1 MPVILASTI
10 IDNAARQLF
19 DIDNIKWSRSELLSY
34 LNDGQR
40 AIVSIV
46 PEATGTT
53 QNISLTAGTKQ
64 SIPTDGW
71 MLLEATRNMG
81 LDGNTPGRAVKLA
94 DRAILDET
102 NPSWYS
108 TATSTTQTIYM
119 YNVRDRMNFY
129 VYPPSPGT
137 NKLEIIYS
145 KIPADVTEATVISIA
160 DVYSPALLDYILFRA
175 YSKNAEFVDQQKAP
189 GHLQAFMAVL
199 GRAAGSQSKLAQ
211 QMDQL
216 MAPTLQTQG
225 SFTGGNG

>member
-19 DIDNIKWSRSELLSY
+19 DIDNIRWSRAELLSY

-53 QNISLTAGTKQ
+53 QNISLISGTKQ

-71 MLLEATRNMG
+71 MLLEVTRNMG
-81 LDGNTPGRAVKLA
+81 LDGNTPGRAVKFA

-102 NPSWYS
+102 NPTWYS

-175 YSKNAEFVDQQKAP
+175 YSKNVEFVDQQKAP

>member
-1 MPVILASTI
+1 MAVILASTI
-10 IDNAARQLF
+10 IDNAGRQLF
-19 DIDNIKWSRSELLSY
+19 DVDNIKWSRAELLSY

-53 QNISLTAGTKQ
+53 TVVSLVAGVKQ
-64 SIPTDGW
+64 TLPSDGW
-71 MLLEATRNMG
+71 TLLEVTRNMG
-81 LDGNTPGRAVKLA
+81 LDGATPGRAVKYA

-102 NPSWYS
+102 NPTWYS
-108 TATSTTQTIYM
+108 AAAVATQTIYM
-119 YNVRDRMNFY
+119 YNVRDRMSFY
-129 VYPPSPGT
+129 VYPPSLGT
-137 NKLEIIYS
+137 NKVEIIYS
-145 KIPADVTEATVISIA
+145 KIPADVLESSVISIA

-175 YSKNAEFVDQQKAP
+175 YSKNAEFVDQNKAP
-189 GHLQAFMAVL
+189 GFLQSFVTVL

>member
-145 KIPADVTEATVISIA
+145 KIPADVTEGTVISIA

-175 YSKNAEFVDQQKAP
+175 YSKNADFVDQQKAP